1 MRNAKG
7 VLSTRLRLLRVM
19 AGETQEQTAKSLNI
33 SRSCLANYETGRRVP
48 DSHTL
53 VLFAEH
59 FRVNAAYL
67 IGQSPLGTTDIS
79 DREKELIRLVPEG
92 GLLDLSE
99 ITSEGK
105 IALLQFYHFLQEKHE
120 RMQDAPSASN
130 E

>member
-1 MRNAKG
+1 MLRAKD

-19 AGETQEQTAKSLNI
+19 AGETQEQTARSLNI
-33 SRSCLANYETGRRVP
+33 SRSCLANYETGRRIP
-48 DSHTL
+48 DSHIL
-53 VLFAEH
+53 ALFAEH

-67 IGQSPLGTTDIS
+67 IGQLPLGTADIS
-79 DREKELIRLVPEG
+79 EREKELIRLVPEG

-105 IALLQFYHFLQEKHE
+105 IALLQFYRFLQEKHE
-120 RMQDAPSASN
+120 QMQDASSAFH